1 MTSYGQFQADWLSA
15 YGWWA
20 NNGYTLT
27 PYGKKGFGEYF
38 LLSKYDIKTNGIYN
52 GYECAN
58 AKGIDPGYNM
68 NDFYKEK

>member
-1 MTSYGQFQADWLSA
+1 MLQFQADWLSV

-38 LLSKYDIKTNGIYN
+38 LLSKYDIKTKKASID
-52 GYECAN
+52 GYR
-58 AKGIDPGYNM
+58 
-68 NDFYKEK
+68 

>member
-1 MTSYGQFQADWLSA
+1 MLQFQADWLSA

-38 LLSKYDIKTNGIYN
+38 LLSKYDIKTNSIYN
-52 GYECAN
+52 GYECVN
-58 AKGIDPGYNM
+58 GKGDSVQ
-68 NDFYKEK
+68 